1 MMDCRTA
8 RLLLE
13 FTGSRRSEI
22 EPSELESLEDHL
34 ADCPQCRGYAESE
47 RALDEHIARAMR
59 AVPLPEGLRGRLLDH
74 LNAERR
80 RSYRRQALVYAG
92 GLSVAASLIVV
103 ALLWWNRPSHREGVN
118 LETAWNAN
126 FWQNGSPPERVQEW
140 FQERYHR
147 QTVPPVG
154 FNYNSLKFYDLV
166 EFEGKR
172 VPLLFFVR
180 DGANAR
186 VYILSAKDF
195 DFDNVIEAP
204 GYNINLIHHPT
215 DNRFAYV
222 AIYSSERLDWF
233 LDKNSE
239 TQLGMNAVPE
249 SGAGGQ

>member
-34 ADCPQCRGYAESE
+34 ADCAQCQSYAESE
-47 RALDEHIARAMR
+47 RALDEHIARAL
-59 AVPLPEGLRGRLLDH
+59 A
-74 LNAERR
+74 
-80 RSYRRQALVYAG
+80 YAG
-92 GLSVAASLIVV
+92 GLSIAASLVVV
-103 ALLWWNRPSHREGVN
+103 ALLWWNRPSHREGVD
-118 LETAWNAN
+118 LEVAWHGY
-126 FWQNGSPPERVQEW
+126 FEQNGSPPERVQEW
-140 FQERYHR
+140 FQEKYRR

-154 FNYNSLKFYDLV
+154 FNYSSLKFYDLV
-166 EFEGKR
+166 DFEGKR
-172 VPLLFFVR
+172 VPLLYFVR

-195 DFDNVIEAP
+195 NFDKVIEAP